1 MRVRITRLVPKHWL
15 TYGVATPRSDLL
27 SVGSG
32 RGVSLGHSGAECHE
46 RRRSFRSVKGSAH
59 CEGNGVVNATREAFF
74 SRQRLSGF
82 AQQSGRSLAARL
94 VV

>member
-1 MRVRITRLVPKHWL
+1 
-15 TYGVATPRSDLL
+15 
-27 SVGSG
+27 
-32 RGVSLGHSGAECHE
+32 
-46 RRRSFRSVKGSAH
+46 VKGSAH